1 VAREQWRVS
10 KCVSRATLLFEV
22 RFRFART
29 PQLIALPPLKSAE
42 GDLKSSELAR
52 PEAPLLT
59 VSGLSVETW
68 EHSQHYG
75 VAQPDGSLVPAFLT
89 SRLEAPRVATDG
101 AFILDGPP
109 HGALGAKREGI
120 TRPQRCLPSSR
131 PYSFGP
137 TGLNAVAERAPTRIL
152 QAKRI

>member
-1 VAREQWRVS
+1 VS
-10 KCVSRATLLFEV
+10 KGVSRATLLFEV

-42 GDLKSSELAR
+42 GDLKSRELAR
-52 PEAPLLT
+52 PKAPLLT
-59 VSGLSVETW
+59 AAGLSVETW

-101 AFILDGPP
+101 AFILDWPP
-109 HGALGAKREGI
+109 HGCTWGEARGH
-120 TRPQRCLPSSR
+120 
-131 PYSFGP
+131 
-137 TGLNAVAERAPTRIL
+137 N
-152 QAKRI
+152 